1 MVEVLT
7 AHKGNYVSFVE
18 AMEDAEVELPRYLC
32 KEFAV
37 ELSRHEVQ
45 SLFKRGSLSRLG
57 LIIKIKQDGTKKL
70 RIIVDLRRPGVNAR
84 ALTPQRPVLPRIG
97 DAVESLLDR
106 MEGLEQGP
114 LQDEWG

>member
-18 AMEDAEVELPRYLC
+18 AKEDAEVELQRYLG

-57 LIIKIKQDGTKKL
+57 LIIKIKQDSTKKL
-70 RIIVDLRRPGVNAR
+70 RIIVDIRRAG
-84 ALTPQRPVLPRIG
+84 LTRR
-97 DAVESLLDR
+97 R
-106 MEGLEQGP
+106 
-114 LQDEWG
+114 